1 MNIAIVGSGII
12 GLSTAHELLHAG
24 HRVRAFTR
32 DALSE
37 ITSSKAAAIWFP
49 YLARPVAAV
58 NRWSRES
65 YERYL
70 TQLDRPEAGISL
82 VDLTV
87 LVKEPDA
94 WWKDAIPPGTLHTLP
109 PEELPGDTEYGYTVK
124 APLIETQLYLA
135 ALEAEVLK
143 LGGKIERSAVS
154 DLVELADDYDLV
166 VNCAG
171 LGARELV
178 GDTTMYPVKGQ
189 ILKVKN
195 RADVRHTIAD
205 YSFDAA
211 GEQAAYLIPRRDF
224 LIMGGTSIKGDWNT
238 TPDPE
243 LTTGILERCRR
254 ITNANLDDVVV
265 DEVVVGLRPGR
276 PEIRVER
283 EGKVIHNYGHGG
295 AGYTVCWGCA
305 KRVAELVG

>member
-1 MNIAIVGSGII
+1 MRII
-12 GLSTAHELLHAG
+12 
-24 HRVRAFTR
+24 TR
-32 DALSE
+32 DARSE

-49 YLARPVAAV
+49 YLARPVEAV

-65 YERYL
+65 YHRYL

-87 LVKEPDA
+87 LVKEPEA
-94 WWKDAIPPGTLHTLP
+94 WWKDAIPPGTLHALSPEALP
-109 PEELPGDTEYGYTVK
+109 EGADYGYTVK
-124 APLIETQLYLA
+124 APLIETQLYLS
-135 ALEAEVLK
+135 ALEAEVRE
-143 LGGKIERSAVS
+143 LGGTIERAAVS
-154 DLVELADDYDLV
+154 DLAELTGDHDLV

-195 RADVRHTIAD
+195 RPDVRHTIAD

-224 LIMGGTSIKGDWNT
+224 LIMGGTSIKGDWDT

-243 LTTGILERCRR
+243 LTAGILDRCQR
-254 ITNANLDDVVV
+254 ITNANLKGVEV

-283 EGKVIHNYGHGG
+283 EGDVIHNYGHGG

-305 KRVAELVG
+305 GRVLELVGA